1 MARTGLQRLDA
12 IIPAIERGE
21 SFEKRIPAA
30 GTLIDYADL
39 MAEAIAMAKDA
50 RMAEAIAMAQD
61 ARSLET
67 VGRNGRK
74 VMSVEELKAA
84 HCMNVARISYLAAK
98 ERLAHGNQ
106 RRRTRGK
113 FA

>member
-39 MAEAIAMAKDA
+39 
-50 RMAEAIAMAQD
+50 MAEAIAMAQD